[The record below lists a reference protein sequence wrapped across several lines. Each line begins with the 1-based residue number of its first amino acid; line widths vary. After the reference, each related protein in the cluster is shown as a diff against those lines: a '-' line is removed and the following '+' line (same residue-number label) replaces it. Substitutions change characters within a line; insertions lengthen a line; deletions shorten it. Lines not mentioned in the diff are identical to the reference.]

1 MEMTNLRT
9 ILPENHEPFSSDQ
22 VDMMIKIQVE
32 KGSKQYVKLAV
43 SSFVLCEYAEIS
55 PKIIFIKYVK

>member
-43 SSFVLCEYAEIS
+43 SSFDLC
-55 PKIIFIKYVK
+55 